1 MLLRRLLLSRMLLV
15 EVALQQTRQLLV
27 RHRRRHRSPQRRL
40 RMTID
45 GVVRV
50 LVVKVV
56 KVPEA
61 LPQGAEA
68 ADGRQ
73 GSRRR
78 RPRQPGRRHGSQ
90 PVLGGGGGGEVI
102 ARDPRRRGGRQG
114 LVDVEGPETK

>member
-1 MLLRRLLLSRMLLV
+1 
-15 EVALQQTRQLLV
+15 
-27 RHRRRHRSPQRRL
+27 
-40 RMTID
+40 MTID

-78 RPRQPGRRHGSQ
+78 PRQPGRRHGRQ
-90 PVLGGGGGGEVI
+90 PVLGGSGGGELI
-102 ARDPRRRGGRQG
+102 ARDPRGRGGRQG